1 MIGGKSYQKDCDVRM
16 VECYNTKRRKIREAF
31 PLPDNMSYVN
41 LDCVVLKVPI
51 TNTDINFDDILL
63 YDKWIMW

>member
-1 MIGGKSYQKDCDVRM
+1 M